1 MVPADPRDW
10 VHPPFGAVVDDDG
23 FLWGRGAIDMK
34 NEVAA
39 RTVAM
44 ASLARSGW
52 RGTGDLLLVIV
63 ADEEDGSA
71 EVGMNWL
78 VTERP
83 DIATDYALNEG
94 GGLPF
99 RLGDGRLVVE
109 VAMGEKGTCPVRVD
123 ALGEAGHASTP
134 SIGANAVPLLGEVL
148 RRVGQGMPEPADH
161 PAVRS
166 MLDALLGDGAVDR
179 LGLAEAIATA
189 ARLHE
194 SWEHTIP
201 AVAGITMAPTMLH
214 GSAARNVM
222 PARAGVELDCRILPG
237 TTEAEVLDAV
247 RRRLG
252 DDLAYELSHPEA
264 AVHGN
269 ASDPSGPLWD
279 LVAAY
284 EAERTGG
291 VLLPVLCT
299 GLHRLG
305 LPAARVRHVGVRLQP
320 VRLDADARRR
330 GGLPQPRRAG
340 ARRRHRAGHRVPRAG
355 GAGAAGL
362 SGQPSSGW
370 TNSPLASLGSNHVDF
385 GGMTWP
391 VSATCDEVGGG
402 GREEHEAHGSA
413 AAVDEALD
421 LLDPADA
428 AHEGDPLV
436 GARVAD
442 AEQGCEH
449 AVLQQRDVEAGERVG
464 LVDRAGGCGERRTS
478 GRRRTCRTRAAATAS
493 RRGCAR
499 RGRAPWRPRRRAAP
513 AYARAGRR
521 PRGCRP

>member
-1 MVPADPRDW
+1 MTAALPAEPALPAGDIRHDEAIELAAEIIRIDSTNGNETAVAEVLAAHLQGAGVEVELVARDPRRANLVARIPGTGGGPSLAFVGHSDVVPADPRDW

-83 DIATDYALNEG
+83 DIATDFALNEG

-99 RLGDGRLVVE
+99 RLGDGRLMVE

-201 AVAGITMAPTMLH
+201 AVAGITMAPTLLH

-299 GLHRLG
+299 GFTDSVYLRREFGTSAFGYSPFVSTPTRIVEEGYHNRDERVHVDDIALATEFHV
-305 LPAARVRHVGVRLQP
+305 LAARAL
-320 VRLDADARRR
+320 
-330 GGLPQPRRAG
+330 
-340 ARRRHRAGHRVPRAG
+340 
-355 GAGAAGL
+355 
-362 SGQPSSGW
+362 
-370 TNSPLASLGSNHVDF
+370 LG
-385 GGMTWP
+385 
-391 VSATCDEVGGG
+391 
-402 GREEHEAHGSA
+402 
-413 AAVDEALD
+413 
-421 LLDPADA
+421 
-428 AHEGDPLV
+428 
-436 GARVAD
+436 
-442 AEQGCEH
+442 
-449 AVLQQRDVEAGERVG
+449 
-464 LVDRAGGCGERRTS
+464 
-478 GRRRTCRTRAAATAS
+478 
-493 RRGCAR
+493 
-499 RGRAPWRPRRRAAP
+499 
-513 AYARAGRR
+513 
-521 PRGCRP
+521 

>member
-1 MVPADPRDW
+1 MTAALPAEPALPAGEIRHDEAIELAAEIIRIDSTNGNETAVAEVLAARLQDAGVEVELIARDPRRANLVARIPGTGGGPSLAFVGHSDVVPADPRDW
-10 VHPPFGAVVDDDG
+10 THPPFEAVVDDEG

-83 DIATDYALNEG
+83 DIATDFALNEG

-109 VAMGEKGTCPVRVD
+109 VAMGEKGTCPIRVD

-134 SIGANAVPLLGEVL
+134 TIGANAVPLLGEVL
-148 RRVGQGMPEPADH
+148 RRIGDGAAEPVDH

-166 MLDALLGDGAVDR
+166 MLDALLGDGAVER
-179 LGLAEAIATA
+179 LGLGEALRTA

-201 AVAGITMAPTMLH
+201 AVAGITMAPTVLH

-237 TTEAEVLDAV
+237 TTETEVLEAV

-252 DDLAYELSHPEA
+252 DDLAYELSQPEA

-284 EAERTGG
+284 EARTSGG

-299 GLHRLG
+299 GFTDSVYLRREFGTSAFGYSPFSATPTPVVEEGFHNRDERVHIDDIALATEFHV
-305 LPAARVRHVGVRLQP
+305 LAAR
-320 VRLDADARRR
+320 
-330 GGLPQPRRAG
+330 
-340 ARRRHRAGHRVPRAG
+340 
-355 GAGAAGL
+355 
-362 SGQPSSGW
+362 
-370 TNSPLASLGSNHVDF
+370 SLLG
-385 GGMTWP
+385 
-391 VSATCDEVGGG
+391 
-402 GREEHEAHGSA
+402 
-413 AAVDEALD
+413 
-421 LLDPADA
+421 
-428 AHEGDPLV
+428 
-436 GARVAD
+436 
-442 AEQGCEH
+442 
-449 AVLQQRDVEAGERVG
+449 
-464 LVDRAGGCGERRTS
+464 
-478 GRRRTCRTRAAATAS
+478 
-493 RRGCAR
+493 
-499 RGRAPWRPRRRAAP
+499 
-513 AYARAGRR
+513 
-521 PRGCRP
+521 